1 MTFIC
6 CRKSLVVMCMFHR
19 AHCLSLGH
27 ESDLSVLISRSPLN
41 TSTETLASI
50 FNEGDSVVSVL

>member
-1 MTFIC
+1 
-6 CRKSLVVMCMFHR
+6 MCMFHR